1 MTISEAV
8 GRGANHFGN
17 ANVTLN
23 STCLGFQRLFFIFY
37 LLIGCLI
44 FFDSK
49 KHHELL
55 FFTKVHGV

>member
-17 ANVTLN
+17 ANGDAEFNL
-23 STCLGFQRLFFIFY
+23 SWFSASFFIFY
-37 LLIGCLI
+37 LLIGWLI